1 MDPETRAEFEKSQQN
16 NPMSSLLGGGG
27 GGSSSGAG
35 NLDVAGFLSGH
46 SKGSGESAGGGGND
60 NARKG
65 GRR

>member
-46 SKGSGESAGGGGND
+46 NKGSAESAGGGND